1 MKIIS
6 YLTLL
11 IYFNYSLSMDK
22 LAVPKST
29 FMNVKMALAELSDL
43 NDELDNMSDAVS
55 RAREVGNVS
64 SANITALN
72 SELSRFEVRIKSLNE
87 ELNRLEIELKQI
99 AGTSVKS

>member
-1 MKIIS
+1 
-6 YLTLL
+6 
-11 IYFNYSLSMDK
+11 MDK

-43 NDELDNMSDAVS
+43 NDELDNMSNAVS